1 MPQVHTRF
9 KFHGR
14 DRSLQQNVIKVLRQL
29 LARNAKIPSAL
40 ILTSDQVAD
49 VSALITQM
57 QANLARLVDI

>member
-14 DRSLQQNVIKVLRQL
+14 DRALQQNVIKVLRQL

-40 ILTSDQVAD
+40 ILTSDQVTD